1 VPDPDSTPRRPAG
14 LLAAGGRLWDSV
26 TDAFELEEHESAL
39 LLQAARTVDTLA
51 DLDTAMR
58 RVGVLVDS
66 PQGIKAH
73 PGSG

>member
-1 VPDPDSTPRRPAG
+1 V
-14 LLAAGGRLWDSV
+14 
-26 TDAFELEEHESAL
+26 EEHESAL

-66 PQGIKAH
+66 PQAMKAH
-73 PGSG
+73 PGRG